1 MTETYGRLMIDLN
14 GKNLSDEDKF
24 LLSSKHIGGL
34 VLFSR
39 NFDSYDQL
47 NKLVNEIYSI
57 KENIIIAVDQEGG
70 RVQRFEREFTKIPSM
85 HEVSLFAKQNN
96 DLEFIKDLAWLIS
109 SELIA
114 TGIDINFAPVL
125 DINRN
130 ISRIIGDRSFS
141 NDISVVINNASA
153 YINGMHEAGMKS
165 TGKHFPG
172 HGNVIEDSHIEL
184 PIDERRLND
193 LMSTDIKPYI
203 ELKDKLDAIMC
214 AHILFSEVDN
224 KIPSFSNIWIN
235 DILRNKINYKGL
247 ILSDDLS
254 MQGSGNQ
261 SLASKVRVSLDA
273 GCDMV
278 IICNNRI
285 GVKEVIYHLDEIDVE
300 QSEKI
305 SEIKSSKKVN
315 WNDLLNDKRALATK
329 EKLKNFKELK

>member
-1 MTETYGRLMIDLN
+1 MTEPYGRLMIDLD

-47 NKLVNEIYSI
+47 NKLVNEIHSI

-96 DLEFIKDLAWLIS
+96 DLEFIKDLAWLVS

-114 TGIDINFAPVL
+114 TGIDINFTPVL
-125 DINRN
+125 DIDRN
-130 ISRIIGDRSFS
+130 ISGIIGDRSFS
-141 NDISVVINNASA
+141 NDIAVVINNASA

-184 PIDERRLND
+184 PTDERRLNI

-247 ILSDDLS
+247 IFSDDLS

-261 SLASKVRVSLDA
+261 SLASKVRMSFDA

-285 GVKEVIYHLDEIDVE
+285 GVKEVIYHLDETEVE

-305 SEIKSSKKVN
+305 SEIKSSKKIN

>member
-1 MTETYGRLMIDLN
+1 MTEPYGRLMIDLN

-34 VLFSR
+34 VLFYR

-96 DLEFIKDLAWLIS
+96 DLEFIKDLAWLVS

-130 ISRIIGDRSFS
+130 ISSIIGDRSFS